1 MILFRIMAENTEIAK
16 SQRCCFSWKDLSFYL
31 ILIAYMYHFD
41 KFLRDIAKKKET
53 QLIVL
58 RDLQEHALEN
68 LKKGY
73 ALKPIGI
80 KWMP

>member
-1 MILFRIMAENTEIAK
+1 
-16 SQRCCFSWKDLSFYL
+16 
-31 ILIAYMYHFD
+31 MYHFD

-80 KWMP
+80 K